1 MGGRIPR
8 GRRNDDGSVDVW
20 TAGRRLHFP
29 GGGRRPTVTDDE
41 PPADAGKLP
50 HGVRIDVGDPV
61 TIVGYDGWYARVGAS
76 GVDVNRARAD
86 RRTHRV
92 FRRFGRRA

>member
-1 MGGRIPR
+1 MGERVPC
-8 GRRNDDGSVDVW
+8 GRRSDDGSVDVW
-20 TAGRRLHFP
+20 IAGRRLHFP

-41 PPADAGKLP
+41 SPADAGKLP
-50 HGVRIDVGDPV
+50 GGVRVDVGDPV
-61 TIVGYDGWYARVGAS
+61 TIVGYDGWYARIAAS
-76 GVDVNRARAD
+76 GVDVSRARAD